1 MHVAQ
6 SEGMSEPI
14 LRALGL
20 AGIHPSPARNIADIP
35 GFSHL
40 GVAEPKAGVSDVPLS
55 IWHAYHSHIP
65 LTEQDAQRLLLG
77 IEQSESNIL
86 ISERFVPESVK
97 EVLATIGVELWER
110 EKISML
116 LGEAELE
123 KISVGNV
130 EELEGNRLPNLENDL
145 VVSQK
150 LELKRAL
157 GKIPFEGF
165 TRPVLLEG
173 KAWLASATLTST
185 EGKTMQSQAIMIENP
200 WGDNF
205 LRLEFEDLR
214 SFQMEQI
221 HWNGVWSNDQ
231 DVRTNI
237 KEMLNKRISP
247 TSPEVGKTSLLIW
260 FRTLESTLK
269 LDCKRVWLPGWILT
283 DRETGTEYTIEGIGG
298 SIAPFR

>member
-1 MHVAQ
+1 LHVAQ

-20 AGIHPSPARNIADIP
+20 AGIHPSPPRNIADIP

-40 GVAEPKAGVSDVPLS
+40 GVSEPKAGVSDVPLS
-55 IWHAYHSHIP
+55 IWHAYHSHIH
-65 LTEQDAQRLLLG
+65 LTEQDAQRLLLC

-97 EVLATIGVELWER
+97 EVLTTNGVELWER

-123 KISVGNV
+123 KISAGNV
-130 EELEGNRLPNLENDL
+130 EELEENRPPKLENDL

-150 LELKRAL
+150 IELKRAL
-157 GKIPFEGF
+157 EKIPFEGF

-221 HWNGVWSNDQ
+221 HWNGVWSNDHH
-231 DVRTNI
+231 VRTNI
-237 KEMLNKRISP
+237 KKMLNKRISP

-269 LDCKRVWLPGWILT
+269 LDCKRIWLPGWILT
-283 DRETGTEYTIEGIGG
+283 DKETGIEYTIEGIGG

>member
-1 MHVAQ
+1 
-6 SEGMSEPI
+6 MSEPI

-20 AGIHPSPARNIADIP
+20 AGIHPSPALNITDIP

-65 LTEQDAQRLLLG
+65 LTEQDAQRLLLC

-86 ISERFVPESVK
+86 ISERSVPDSVK

-110 EKISML
+110 EKISIL
-116 LGEAELE
+116 LGEAELK
-123 KISVGNV
+123 KISVDNV
-130 EELEGNRLPNLENDL
+130 EELENNKPPNLGKDL

-157 GKIPFEGF
+157 GKIPFEGS

-185 EGKTMQSQAIMIENP
+185 ESKTMQSQAIMIENP
-200 WGDNF
+200 WGHDF
-205 LRLEFEDLR
+205 FRLDFEDLR

-221 HWNGVWSNDQ
+221 QWSGVWSSDHE
-231 DVRTNI
+231 VRTNI

-247 TSPEVGKTSLLIW
+247 TNPDVGKTSLLIW
-260 FRTLESTLK
+260 FRTIDTTLK
-269 LDCKRVWLPGWILT
+269 LECKRIWLPGWILT
-283 DRETGTEYTIEGIGG
+283 DKETGTEYTIEGIGG
-298 SIAPFR
+298 SIAPID

>member
-1 MHVAQ
+1 MAQ

-65 LTEQDAQRLLLG
+65 LTEQDAQRLLLC

-86 ISERFVPESVK
+86 ISERFVSESVK

-123 KISVGNV
+123 KITVGNV
-130 EELEGNRLPNLENDL
+130 EELEDNRPPNLENDL

-221 HWNGVWSNDQ
+221 HWKGVWSNDH
-231 DVRTNI
+231 DVRTNV

-269 LDCKRVWLPGWILT
+269 LDCKRIWLPGWILT
-283 DRETGTEYTIEGIGG
+283 DKETGTEYTIEGIGG

>member
-1 MHVAQ
+1 
-6 SEGMSEPI
+6 
-14 LRALGL
+14 
-20 AGIHPSPARNIADIP
+20 
-35 GFSHL
+35 
-40 GVAEPKAGVSDVPLS
+40 
-55 IWHAYHSHIP
+55 
-65 LTEQDAQRLLLG
+65 
-77 IEQSESNIL
+77 
-86 ISERFVPESVK
+86 
-97 EVLATIGVELWER
+97 
-110 EKISML
+110 ML

-123 KISVGNV
+123 KISAGNV
-130 EELEGNRLPNLENDL
+130 EELQDNRPPNLENDL

-150 LELKRAL
+150 IELKRAL
-157 GKIPFEGF
+157 EKIPFEGF

-173 KAWLASATLTST
+173 KAWIACATLTST

-205 LRLEFEDLR
+205 LKLEFEDLR

-221 HWNGVWSNDQ
+221 HWNGVWSNDHY
-231 DVRTNI
+231 VRTNI

-269 LDCKRVWLPGWILT
+269 LDCKRIWLPGWILT
-283 DRETGTEYTIEGIGG
+283 DKETGTEYTIEGIGG

>member
-1 MHVAQ
+1 
-6 SEGMSEPI
+6 MSEPI

-20 AGIHPSPARNIADIP
+20 AGIHPSPPRNIADIP

-65 LTEQDAQRLLLG
+65 LTEQDAQRLLLC

-97 EVLATIGVELWER
+97 EVLTTIGVELWER

-123 KISVGNV
+123 KISAGNV
-130 EELEGNRLPNLENDL
+130 EELQDNRPPNLENDL

-150 LELKRAL
+150 IELKRAL
-157 GKIPFEGF
+157 EKIPFEGF

-205 LRLEFEDLR
+205 LRLELEDLR

-221 HWNGVWSNDQ
+221 HWNGVWSNDHY
-231 DVRTNI
+231 VRTNI

-269 LDCKRVWLPGWILT
+269 LDCKRIWLPGWILT
-283 DRETGTEYTIEGIGG
+283 DKETGTEYTIEGIGG

>member
-97 EVLATIGVELWER
+97 EVLATIGVE
-110 EKISML
+110 
-116 LGEAELE
+116 
-123 KISVGNV
+123 SVSYTH
-130 EELEGNRLPNLENDL
+130 L
-145 VVSQK
+145 
-150 LELKRAL
+150 RA
-157 GKIPFEGF
+157 
-165 TRPVLLEG
+165 
-173 KAWLASATLTST
+173 
-185 EGKTMQSQAIMIENP
+185 
-200 WGDNF
+200 
-205 LRLEFEDLR
+205 
-214 SFQMEQI
+214 
-221 HWNGVWSNDQ
+221 H
-231 DVRTNI
+231 
-237 KEMLNKRISP
+237 
-247 TSPEVGKTSLLIW
+247 
-260 FRTLESTLK
+260 
-269 LDCKRVWLPGWILT
+269 
-283 DRETGTEYTIEGIGG
+283 ET
-298 SIAPFR
+298 